1 MGEFIDAVSQRSRS
15 APGVPLE
22 EWFPSWPRTEP
33 RHTANAAEF
42 ACPRSSDFTNASLF
56 QIQVSRSAVFQ

>member
-1 MGEFIDAVSQRSRS
+1 M
-15 APGVPLE
+15 PLE